1 MSWFHTWLFL
11 HVTAAI
17 IAFGPTFAFPIIGA
31 VASKHPAHA
40 PFGLLVSEAIEW
52 RLVIPFAL
60 SMPVSGLGLA
70 YTVHIEWNHNPWLI
84 AGISVYA
91 AAMFTAL
98 ALQAPVVRKLVQM
111 TAHAPA
117 PVPAG
122 PGAAA
127 AGPPPEMA
135 ALLKRM
141 QMQGMLLTVFLI
153 TIIVLMVWK
162 PGGNI

>member
-1 MSWFHTWLFL
+1 MNT
-11 HVTAAI
+11 
-17 IAFGPTFAFPIIGA
+17 IIGA
-31 VASKHPAHA
+31 VSQKHPAHL
-40 PFGLLVSEAIEW
+40 PFGLLVSEAIEL

-70 YTVHIEWNHNPWLI
+70 YTVNVEWNHNPWLV
-84 AGISVYA
+84 AALVVYA
-91 AAMFTAL
+91 AALFTAL

-127 AGPPPEMA
+127 AGPPPVMA

-141 QMQGMLLTVFLI
+141 QIQGMLLTVFLI

-162 PGGNI
+162 PGGPRI